1 MSHFNNYVHYD
12 FFKNKELNSF
22 YLSVAVI
29 TFGESLISIFVP
41 IYLYILGYSIP
52 VIIMFYFLVS
62 LNFVIFSYFGARIV
76 SKIGDKHS
84 ILFSA
89 PFAILYYFGLL
100 LLESNVIIFY
110 LLPFL
115 LAFRMIFYNYGYHL
129 NFINH
134 SKEKRR
140 GKELALIGIITLIAT
155 ATAPFLGGILATDH
169 FSILFLLGA
178 FLMMVGTLPLFL
190 SKDKYEKINFS
201 AKDLIRQITAKS
213 ERGNLISFSG
223 YAMESIIGRTIW
235 PIFLI
240 IILQT
245 TAKTGF
251 IFSASMLISIFL
263 FYFIGRI
270 TDKKNKIKLLKI
282 GTAMYFFAWVGRIF
296 ANTSYKILFID
307 SYKNISEKVLHLPW
321 SAHSYDLAIRKDRF
335 SFLVSREIIFN
346 LSRILFL
353 PFIALIFWLDFN
365 PFAISFFI
373 AGLFSIGYAFIK
385 K

>member
-1 MSHFNNYVHYD
+1 MSHFNNYIHYD
-12 FFKNKELNSF
+12 FFKNKELNAF
-22 YLSVAVI
+22 YLSIAVI

-41 IYLYILGYSIP
+41 IYLYMLGYSIP
-52 VIIMFYFLVS
+52 TIIMFYFLVS
-62 LNFVIFSYFGARIV
+62 FNFVIFSYFGAKIV
-76 SKIGDKHS
+76 SRVGDKHS
-84 ILFSA
+84 ILLSV

-100 LLESNVIIFY
+100 LLESNIILFY
-110 LLPFL
+110 FLPFL
-115 LAFRMIFYNYGYHL
+115 LAFRMIFHNYGYHL

-134 SKEKRR
+134 SKKKKR
-140 GKELALIGIITLIAT
+140 GKELALIGIIILMAT
-155 ATAPFLGGILATDH
+155 AVAPFLGGILATDH

-178 FLMMVGTLPLFL
+178 FLMVIGTFPLFF
-190 SKDKYEKINFS
+190 SKDKHEKINFS
-201 AKDLIRQITAKS
+201 AKDLTRQITAKS

-251 IFSASMLISIFL
+251 IFSASMFISIFL
-263 FYFIGRI
+263 FYFIGKI
-270 TDKKNKIKLLKI
+270 TDEKNKIKLLKI
-282 GTAMYFFAWVGRIF
+282 GTVMYFFAWVGRIF

-307 SYKNISEKVLHLPW
+307 SYKNISEKVLYLPW
-321 SAHSYDLAIRKDRF
+321 SAHSYDLAMRKDCF
-335 SFLVSREIIFN
+335 SFIVSREIIFN
-346 LSRILFL
+346 ASRVLFL

-365 PFAISFFI
+365 PFVISFFI
-373 AGLFSIGYAFIK
+373 AGLFSIGYVFIK